1 MELWVVGAIEIMFE
15 LYNSQQKRIIA
26 LACATIVILCM
37 SLYKLFGALFIGWQF
52 LGFSAKPDVTFQI
65 ICCILIGAGVVQ
77 LAAKSFFDHRELKYR
92 SYHDERTGIPNEK
105 KLFEVLT
112 KYTQSSDRQTTMALL
127 KIDIDE
133 LKEINVSIGYAS
145 GDELITQLASNMRDV
160 VYGNLQLFKLPG
172 GQFGLLFP
180 AVENTEHVNR
190 VTDDIFKN
198 VSSAF
203 FVDERE
209 VYFNVSIGAD
219 YFDSIS
225 FKPQTVIRNVDFALQ
240 QAKKNG
246 GNRFVCYDAGAAK
259 NLRDQSTLDSD
270 LRKMIDNQE
279 VELAYQPLINS
290 RTGKMRGV
298 EVLSRWNH
306 PIHGYISPAR
316 FVDSAEQMGLLSK
329 LGIQVMIE
337 ACLEL
342 KEFDDL
348 MVAVN
353 ISPTHFLEPFF
364 VDEVLEVLRA
374 TKFPANR
381 LEIEITETVLLENSE
396 LAVSRI
402 REMRS
407 LGISIA
413 LDDFGVG
420 YSGLSYLNKF
430 KVNRIK
436 IDASF
441 IRELE
446 TSATSRSIVS
456 TMIHLGREQGFN
468 VTIEGIET
476 QGQADF
482 LSRFDDLCY
491 QGFLF
496 AKPMR
501 FADFVRSEYLI
512 SQQNRAPLLESSS
525 QDSLLL
531 LPISEAANRAVP
543 FNQAPAIKEVVI
555 EEPAKEVSAIL
566 AA

>member
-1 MELWVVGAIEIMFE
+1 MPLWVVGAIENMFE
-15 LYNSQQKRIIA
+15 LYNSQQNRIVA
-26 LACATIVILCM
+26 LACATIVFLCM
-37 SLYKLFGALFIGWQF
+37 FLYQLFGSLFIGWQF
-52 LGFSAKPDVTFQI
+52 LGFAAKPDVTFQI
-65 ICCILIGAGVVQ
+65 ICCILIAAGVVQ

-92 SYHDERTGIPNEK
+92 SYHDERTGIPNER
-105 KLFEVLT
+105 KLLEVLT
-112 KYTQSSDRQTTMALL
+112 KYTQSSDRETTMALL
-127 KIDIDE
+127 MIDIDE

-145 GDELITQLASNMRDV
+145 GDELIAQLASNMRDI
-160 VYGNLQLFKLPG
+160 VYGNLQLFKLSG

-180 AVENTEHVNR
+180 SVENTEHVNR

-198 VSSAF
+198 VSSVFYA
-203 FVDERE
+203 DDRE

-219 YFDSIS
+219 YFDNIL
-225 FKPQTVIRNVDFALQ
+225 FKPQTVIRNADFALQ

-246 GNRFVCYDAGAAK
+246 GNRFVSYDAGAAK

-279 VELAYQPLINS
+279 VELVYQPLINS
-290 RTGKMRGV
+290 KTGRMRGV

-306 PIHGYISPAR
+306 PIHGYISPSR
-316 FVDSAEQMGLLSK
+316 FVESAEQMGLLSK

-337 ACLEL
+337 ACIEL

-353 ISPTHFLEPFF
+353 ISPTHFLEPNF
-364 VDEVLEVLRA
+364 VDDVLEVLRA
-374 TKFPANR
+374 TEFPENR
-381 LEIEITETVLLENSE
+381 LEIEITEAVLLENSE
-396 LAVSRI
+396 LAVIRI

-441 IRELE
+441 VRELE

-456 TMIHLGREQGFN
+456 TMIHLGREQGFE

-476 QGQADF
+476 QGQVEF
-482 LSRFDDLCY
+482 LSRFEDLCY

-496 AKPMR
+496 AKPMGLED
-501 FADFVRSEYLI
+501 FARSEYLI
-512 SQQNRAPLLESSS
+512 SHQNRGPLLESASEV
-525 QDSLLL
+525 SLL
-531 LPISEAANRAVP
+531 PSPTRDGSISYAATNQVP
-543 FNQAPAIKEVVI
+543 I
-555 EEPAKEVSAIL
+555 EETPAIL